1 MKTLYN
7 LYKDLMDTK
16 SKEDFLQVLQDNRV
30 PENQKTTWEKNY
42 DYMCSN

>member
-7 LYKDLMDTK
+7 LYKELIDIK
-16 SKEDFLQVLQDNRV
+16 SKEDFLRVLQDNRV
-30 PENQKTTWEKNY
+30 PENQKTAWEKNY